1 MRTKKAL
8 LFLTVASSG
17 LLLSS
22 CWGSGNWWKW
32 ITAASQ
38 VGYNITG
45 ILDNFGILT
54 G

>member
-8 LFLTVASSG
+8 LFLTVASG
-17 LLLSS
+17 VLFSS

-38 VGYNITG
+38 VAFNVTG
-45 ILDNFGILT
+45 TLDNVGVLT